1 MAPPA
6 SKEGDVPVLFVSGLT
21 IPDAWEKALL
31 AVHDEGIQVRTEY
44 DGPGDPPSLDAT
56 VLVEVREPL
65 AEPRIHRNFPGGPVE
80 LEAYRQEVLFGIHDH
95 WINPREGK
103 WTYTYHERLF
113 AYRPTYDLCDMEG
126 RHRLRPVNQ
135 VAWMIEKLCQA
146 PHTRRA
152 QAVTWIPTAD
162 PATDDPPC
170 LQRLWARLLPA
181 GSGGWRLNLNTHWRS
196 RDLYKA
202 WFMNVFALTDL
213 QRWMAEQIAARLGAP
228 VCCGRY
234 VDISDSLHIYGSY
247 RDQSLEAEVR
257 KMKSSP
263 YSDRAWDSSV
273 LEPMF
278 EEARR
283 KLAEDPDCYA
293 RGRLRPLQ

>member
-1 MAPPA
+1 MPA
-6 SKEGDVPVLFVSGLT
+6 QTRTDGNVPVLSVSALT
-21 IPDAWEKALL
+21 IPEAWEKAVI
-31 AVHDEGIQVRTEY
+31 AVHDHGVEVRTEY
-44 DGPGDPPSLDAT
+44 DRPGDPPSLDAT

-65 AEPRIHRNFPGGPVE
+65 TEPRIHRNFPGGPVE

-95 WINPREGK
+95 WINPAEGK

-113 AYRPTYDLCDMEG
+113 AYRPAYDLSDMEG
-126 RHRLRPVNQ
+126 RQRLRPVNQ
-135 VAWMIEKLCQA
+135 VAWMIQKLCQA
-146 PHTRRA
+146 PHSRRA

-170 LQRLWARLLPA
+170 LQRLWARLLPDGA
-181 GSGGWRLNLNTHWRS
+181 GGYRLNLNTHWRS
-196 RDLYKA
+196 RDLILA

-213 QRWMAEQIAARLGAP
+213 QRWMAGQIAGRLGAP
-228 VCCGRY
+228 VSCGRY

-247 RDQSLEAEVR
+247 RTEKLRAEIE
-257 KMKSSP
+257 KMRSSP
-263 YSDRAWDSSV
+263 YTERAWESSV

-283 KLAEDPDCYA
+283 RLAEDPDWYA
-293 RGRLRPLQ
+293 HGDLRRWQ